1 MVAEPRASKA
11 HEKPASNMCSISKN
25 QQARRVISLAYWI
38 NTGELDTGPAV
49 LLWSTR
55 YNGQVGTKGCY
66 GAIRVPCNSCR
77 PKSAAP
83 TSPSP
88 QVVLH
93 MMTTQMHSRQCSRCC
108 NSRS

>member
-1 MVAEPRASKA
+1 
-11 HEKPASNMCSISKN
+11 MCGITESQDAKRMAW
-25 QQARRVISLAYWI
+25 QAYWI

-55 YNGQVGTKGCY
+55 YYAQVGIQGCY
-66 GAIRVPCNSCR
+66 GAIRVPGHSCR

-93 MMTTQMHSRQCSRCC
+93 RMMRLMHCKATRTWLLVRMSGSVLRFPAPGA
-108 NSRS
+108 